1 MATKKNNKKRLAI
14 VDGSRFNASVKFTEG
29 LDGNMEERIVL
40 HSKEN
45 TGYQKRPIYATSH
58 GKVTLTSKGLVVSFL
73 VNRHKNNA
81 HQIAD
86 ILYSECDDVINF
98 INTQDYERRVAK
110 EDKAGWAVSDRG
122 S

>member
-1 MATKKNNKKRLAI
+1 MATKKSKKRLAI

-40 HSKEN
+40 YSKEN
-45 TGYQKRPIYATSH
+45 TGYQKRPIYATAH

-73 VNRHKNNA
+73 VNRHKNNPQ
-81 HQIAD
+81 QIAD
-86 ILYSECDDVINF
+86 MLYSECDDVINF

-110 EDKAGWAVSDRG
+110 EDKAGWQSPVG
-122 S
+122 SKN